1 MMSQIVFN
9 IDAKLKEKAMRRA
22 RKAGMPFSSVLK
34 FAAAAYAEG
43 RLDVG
48 MAEPERFNAKTRK
61 EIEEALEDAKHG
73 RNISPAFDN
82 ADDAIAY
89 LKSGQ

>member
-1 MMSQIVFN
+1 MNSQVVFN
-9 IDAKLKEKAMRRA
+9 IDRKLKDKAMRRA
-22 RKAGMPFSSVLK
+22 RTAGVPFSSILK
-34 FAAAAYAEG
+34 FATQAYAEG

-48 MAEPERFNAKTRK
+48 IGEPERFNAKTRK

-73 RNISPAFDN
+73 RNLSPAFDN
-82 ADDAIAY
+82 VADMNAY

>member
-1 MMSQIVFN
+1 MSQIVFN

-22 RKAGMPFSSVLK
+22 RKAGVPFSSVLK
-34 FAAAAYAEG
+34 FATAAYAEG

-61 EIEEALEDAKHG
+61 EIEEALEDSKCG
-73 RNISPAFDN
+73 RNLSPVFRSAKEM
-82 ADDAIAY
+82 DDY
-89 LKSGQ
+89 LDKL

>member
-1 MMSQIVFN
+1 MMSQVVFN

-22 RKAGMPFSSVLK
+22 RAAGVPFSSVLK

-61 EIEEALEDAKHG
+61 EIEEALEDIKHG
-73 RNISPAFDN
+73 RNLSPVFHSAKEM
-82 ADDAIAY
+82 DDY
-89 LKSGQ
+89 LDKL